1 MSQPPTFDTLDK
13 VLGIRERAARLDSY
27 ADRIKE
33 AQATARTASDQVR
46 EAKDDLA
53 RAEADVRHL
62 VLLEAKTA
70 EAGDGAPR
78 SNKEQRDAAVAKAL
92 NEDAEVRRCRETL
105 RQRERDS
112 DAAWDEV
119 RRQENGFAGARAAA
133 DLISGSLRA
142 IAR

>member
-1 MSQPPTFDTLDK
+1 MSQPPPTFDLLDK
-13 VLGIRERAARLDSY
+13 VLGIRDRAARLESY
-27 ADRIKE
+27 ADRIRD
-33 AQATARTASDQVR
+33 AQAAARVASDQVR
-46 EAKDDLA
+46 EAKDELA

-62 VLLEAKTA
+62 ALIELQAA
-70 EAGDGAPR
+70 AGPKAR
-78 SNKEQRDAAVAKAL
+78 TNKEQREAAVTKRL
-92 NEDAEVRRCRETL
+92 SEDPEVLQCREAL